1 MALIDLL
8 TNLSSFDY
16 DKIGTKQGEY
26 FGEDRATGFTTNR
39 QQGDP
44 TEFNR
49 LFADADGN
57 LGPIPIPNTLGNHPG
72 PVNFFEDTDATGF
85 TIGRQQGNPTEYISK
100 GTSGFS
106 NGEIF
111 SNKLSDFR
119 PNWPGG
125 SDWFPKYNPGGIANS
140 DTNDGFKLKEND
152 LNKERET
159 SFDVSNENLKTLY
172 DSLDY
177 GDDEPFITKEI
188 GDRYADSPFD
198 DLLGRGGIIT
208 RTQREK
214 DDIVRIGKFLASSK
228 GLLFQAKQGF
238 LQFKNPRNET
248 RLFNPLST
256 IASLPAGLTE
266 ERHIPALKYTDIVRL
281 RGDDETNFGSE
292 QLQRGIGFA
301 DPKPLTA
308 EEEFEKLTAG
318 PGNIFQNFGKNLKS
332 RIKNKTINAINQ
344 KADSIV
350 DTSTTFTKSLIR
362 YGTRQLEER
371 TGIKGLAPTI
381 EVDTDLQIAYGG
393 TFGNLSTESQPDDLI
408 KFKIRDAVNGKWIIF
423 PAYLSDITDNST
435 AEYATER
442 YIGRADSVHIY
453 QGYSRTISLSFKVV
467 ALARN
472 DVPIIWEKIN
482 YLKGLTLP
490 TYKKQMDE
498 LRPVAPYIYL
508 TIGDLFSNTPG
519 YFSSVGITIP
529 ESATWE
535 ISEGIQVPQ
544 VCDVSAEFT
553 YIGKQTPHQI
563 GKQYDGLSWIQGTHL
578 DVGSA
583 NYDRATF
590 LAGENSPISE
600 RVQNLGTG
608 EVGVDN
614 SPKLIDGGKIN
625 LRKYLSAKKKKAF
638 PNFGS

>member
-44 TEFNR
+44 TEFNKSMTSV
-49 LFADADGN
+49 DG
-57 LGPIPIPNTLGNHPG
+57 GGEIPVPNTLGNHPG

-85 TIGRQQGNPTEYISK
+85 TIGRQQGDPTEYISK

-111 SNKLSDFR
+111 SRKLTDLS

-140 DTNDGFKLKEND
+140 DTNDGFKLLEDDN
-152 LNKERET
+152 NKERET

-188 GDRYADSPFD
+188 GDRYVDSPFD
-198 DLLGRGGIIT
+198 DLLGRGGIVT
-208 RTQREK
+208 RTERTK
-214 DDIVRIGKFLASSK
+214 DDVVRIGKFLTSPK
-228 GLLFQAKQGF
+228 GLIWSLKQNV
-238 LQFKNPRNET
+238 LQTKNPRKET
-248 RLFNPLST
+248 RLFNNLST
-256 IASLPAGLTE
+256 IASLPTGLTE
-266 ERHIPALKYTDIVRL
+266 ERHFPPLKYTDIVSL
-281 RGDDETNFGSE
+281 KEDSE
-292 QLQRGIGFA
+292 QIDRGIQFA
-301 DPKPLTA
+301 DAKPLSL
-308 EEEFEKLTAG
+308 EEELETLTSG
-318 PGNIFQNFGKNLKS
+318 QGNLFQNIGNNLKT
-332 RIKNKTINAINQ
+332 RIKNRTIGAVNQ
-344 KADSIV
+344 KVSNIV
-350 DTSTTFTKSLIR
+350 DTATTFGKSVIR
-362 YGTRQLEER
+362 LGARNIEER
-371 TGIKGLAPTI
+371 TGIKGLSPTI
-381 EVDTDLQIAYGG
+381 EVDTDLQVAYQGSY
-393 TFGNLSTESQPDDLI
+393 GNLSTQGYPDDLI
-408 KFKIRDAVNGKWIIF
+408 KFRIRDAVNGKWIIF

-435 AEYATER
+435 AEYTPER

-467 ALARN
+467 ALSRN
-472 DVPIIWEKIN
+472 DIPIMWEKIN

-490 TYKKQMDE
+490 TYKRQMDE

-508 TIGDLFSNTPG
+508 TIGDLFDNTPG

-535 ISEGIQVPQ
+535 ISDGVQVPQ
-544 VCDVSAEFT
+544 VCDVTAEFT
-553 YIGKQTPHQI
+553 YIGKQTPHTI
-563 GKQYDGLSWIQGTHL
+563 GKQYDGLWWVQGRHL
-578 DVGSA
+578 DAGADV
-583 NYDRATF
+583 YDRASF
-590 LAGENSPISE
+590 ISNYPVGNEISE
-600 RVQNLGTG
+600 RVAAG
-608 EVGVDN
+608 E
-614 SPKLIDGGKIN
+614 PAAKQRIIDGVKVNLKDKIKN
-625 LRKYLSAKKKKAF
+625 KILNNRVR
-638 PNFGS
+638 G

>member
-26 FGEDRATGFTTNR
+26 LGEDKATGFTPNR
-39 QQGDP
+39 QQGNP
-44 TEFNR
+44 TEFKT
-49 LFADADGN
+49 LQ
-57 LGPIPIPNTLGNHPG
+57 LPETPNA
-72 PVNFFEDTDATGF
+72 VNFFEDTDATGF
-85 TIGRQQGNPTEYISK
+85 TIGRQQGDPTEYISK

-111 SNKLSDFR
+111 SNKLSNFA
-119 PNWPGG
+119 PSWPGG
-125 SDWFPKYNPGGIANS
+125 SDWFPKNNPGGIANS

-198 DLLGRGGIIT
+198 DLLGRGGIVT
-208 RTQREK
+208 RTERTK
-214 DDIVRIGKFLASSK
+214 DDVVRIGKFLASPK
-228 GLLFQAKQGF
+228 GLIWSLKQNV
-238 LQFKNPRNET
+238 LQTKNPRKET
-248 RLFNPLST
+248 RLFNNLST
-256 IASLPAGLTE
+256 IASLPTGLTE
-266 ERHIPALKYTDIVRL
+266 ERHFPPLKYTDIVSL
-281 RGDDETNFGSE
+281 KEDSE
-292 QLQRGIGFA
+292 QLDRGVQFQDA
-301 DPKPLTA
+301 KPLSL
-308 EEEFEKLTAG
+308 EEEFEALTSG
-318 PGNIFQNFGKNLKS
+318 QGSLFQNIGNNLKT
-332 RIKNKTINAINQ
+332 RIKNRTIGAVNQ
-344 KADSIV
+344 KVSNIV
-350 DTSTTFTKSLIR
+350 DTATTFGKSVIR
-362 YGTRQLEER
+362 LGARSIEER
-371 TGIKGLAPTI
+371 TGIKGLSPTI

-393 TFGNLSTESQPDDLI
+393 SYGNLSTQGYPDDLI
-408 KFKIRDAVNGKWIIF
+408 KFRIRDAVNGKWIIF

-490 TYKKQMDE
+490 TYKKQMNE

-508 TIGDLFSNTPG
+508 TIGDLFDNTPG

-535 ISEGIQVPQ
+535 ISDGVQVPQ
-544 VCDVSAEFT
+544 VCDVTAEFT
-553 YIGKQTPHQI
+553 YIGKQTPHTI
-563 GKQYDGLSWIQGTHL
+563 GKQYDGLWWVQGNHL
-578 DVGSA
+578 DA
-583 NYDRATF
+583 AADKYDRGTF
-590 LAGENSPISE
+590 VASYPNGEGISQRVAAGEAAAETLI
-600 RVQNLGTG
+600 
-608 EVGVDN
+608 
-614 SPKLIDGGKIN
+614 IDGQKVNIKDKIKN
-625 LRKYLSAKKKKAF
+625 KILNSGRA
-638 PNFGS
+638 

>member
-44 TEFNR
+44 TEFNKSMTSV
-49 LFADADGN
+49 DG
-57 LGPIPIPNTLGNHPG
+57 GGEIPVPNTLGNHPG

-85 TIGRQQGNPTEYISK
+85 TIGRQQGDPTEYISK

-111 SNKLSDFR
+111 SRKLTDLS

-140 DTNDGFKLKEND
+140 DTNDGFKLLEDDN
-152 LNKERET
+152 NKERET

-198 DLLGRGGIIT
+198 DLLGRGGIVT
-208 RTQREK
+208 RAERTK
-214 DDIVRIGKFLASSK
+214 DDVVRIGKFLASPK
-228 GLLFQAKQGF
+228 GLIWSLKQNV
-238 LQFKNPRNET
+238 LQTKNPRKET
-248 RLFNPLST
+248 RLFNNLST
-256 IASLPAGLTE
+256 IASLPTGLTE
-266 ERHIPALKYTDIVRL
+266 ERHFPPLKYTDIVSL
-281 RGDDETNFGSE
+281 KEDSE
-292 QLQRGIGFA
+292 QLARGVQLQ
-301 DPKPLTA
+301 DPKPKTL
-308 EEEFEKLTAG
+308 EEEFEELTSG
-318 PGNIFQNFGKNLKS
+318 QGNIFQNIGRNLKT
-332 RIKNKTINAINQ
+332 RIKNRTMGAVNQ
-344 KADSIV
+344 KQASIV
-350 DTSTTFTKSLIR
+350 DNSTAFGRSVIR
-362 YGTRQLEER
+362 FAARRTEEA
-371 TGIKGLAPTI
+371 TGIKGLSPTI
-381 EVDTDLQIAYGG
+381 EVDTDLQVAYQGSY
-393 TFGNLSTESQPDDLI
+393 GNLSTQQYPDDLI
-408 KFKIRDAVNGKWIIF
+408 KFRIRDAVNGKWIIF

-435 AEYATER
+435 AEYTPER

-467 ALARN
+467 ALSRN

-490 TYKKQMDE
+490 TYKKQMNE

-508 TIGDLFSNTPG
+508 TIGDLFDNTPG

-535 ISEGIQVPQ
+535 ISDGVQVPQ

-553 YIGKQTPHQI
+553 YIGKQTPHTI
-563 GKQYDGLSWIQGTHL
+563 GKQYDGLWWVQGKHL
-578 DVGSA
+578 DVGGDRTDFVR
-583 NYDRATF
+583 NYPNGDEISQRVA
-590 LAGENSPISE
+590 AG
-600 RVQNLGTG
+600 LGAP
-608 EVGVDN
+608 E
-614 SPKLIDGGKIN
+614 KRIIDGQKLNLKDKIKN
-625 LRKYLSAKKKKAF
+625 KILKA
-638 PNFGS
+638 